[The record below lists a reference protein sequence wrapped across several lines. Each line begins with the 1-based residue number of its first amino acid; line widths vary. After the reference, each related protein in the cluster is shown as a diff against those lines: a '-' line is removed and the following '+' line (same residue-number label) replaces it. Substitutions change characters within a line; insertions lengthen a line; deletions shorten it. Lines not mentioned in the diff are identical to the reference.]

1 MKTKVIIGV
10 WLMGLAAIAWSCGNR
25 QGGSH
30 SALWPETPAVRGEA

>member
-25 QGGSH
+25 QAGSH
-30 SALWPETPAVRGEA
+30 SALWPETPVVRGEA